1 MLLLASHERLRT
13 TTSARLRA
21 SPRKW
26 RIPTGSFARPWC
38 THEDNGYWNF
48 ALPQVHE
55 YVLRNLREVIE
66 RWPFDGM
73 ELDFAR
79 GVVFPPGQGWSNR
92 ERLTE
97 FIAQLRELSLAE
109 GERRERPFL
118 LAARIPETLVGC
130 RFDGIDVERWVGEQ
144 LIDLLA
150 LGVRSFEVDLA
161 DFRRVVAGTPVKL
174 YPSIDDHHATDGYQ
188 NPGIDV
194 LRGVAANWWHQG
206 ADGIHT
212 FNFNYATDAPYAGQ
226 DWASHLRAYQE
237 LGAVATLCT
246 KDKRFVVQRRGGGHG
261 PTVIP
266 NPEDWETPRH
276 NYANTNMLAQ
286 LPAAVPNDEHTDLLL
301 QIHVGL
307 DRATERIVTAELRLL
322 LSDPDAVDLARGS
335 TPTTSASGD
344 HRSSRR
350 GTRQY
355 PGGAR
360 GGTNHSDTAEQ
371 CVTGAANRGRW
382 LVGLAGQRGALGT
395 RRESGRHQRPRTG
408 TRRAAARR
416 RKAGNSRG
424 M

>member
-1 MLLLASHERLRT
+1 MART
-13 TTSARLRA
+13 TTPARLRA
-21 SPRKW
+21 SPAKVAHPDWLFR
-26 RIPTGSFARPWC
+26 TPWC

-55 YVLRNLREVIE
+55 YVLRNLREVIK

-79 GVVFPPGQGWSNR
+79 GVVFPAGQGWSNR
-92 ERLTE
+92 DRLTE
-97 FIAQLRELSLAE
+97 FIAQLRELSLAV
-109 GERRERPFL
+109 GERRGRPFL

-188 NPGIDV
+188 NPGIEV

-237 LGAVATLCT
+237 LGAVATLSA
-246 KDKRFVVQRRGGGHG
+246 KDKRFVVQPSRGRTRPHRDTEPRGLGDPKAQLRQHQHAGPTARGCAQRRAHRSPAANTRGPRPSRRAKRRGRAA
-261 PTVIP
+261 P
-266 NPEDWETPRH
+266 
-276 NYANTNMLAQ
+276 
-286 LPAAVPNDEHTDLLL
+286 PAVRS
-301 QIHVGL
+301 G
-307 DRATERIVTAELRLL
+307 R
-322 LSDPDAVDLARGS
+322 SGLARGP
-335 TPTTSASGD
+335 TPATSASSD
-344 HRSSRR
+344 HRSSQR

-371 CVTGAANRGRW
+371 CGAGAADNGRRLGWSGRSRGCSWR
-382 LVGLAGQRGALGT
+382 LARIWSVSVSKDGHST
-395 RRESGRHQRPRTG
+395 RRSSSS
-408 TRRAAARR
+408 
-416 RKAGNSRG
+416 KSWK
-424 M
+424 